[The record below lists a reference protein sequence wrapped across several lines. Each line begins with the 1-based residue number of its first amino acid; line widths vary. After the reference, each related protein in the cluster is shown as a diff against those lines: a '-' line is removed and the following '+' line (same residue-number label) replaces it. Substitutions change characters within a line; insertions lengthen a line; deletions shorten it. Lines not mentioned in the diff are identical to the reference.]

1 MTKRYKKA
9 VDTQHEILEQID
21 KVLGD
26 ELYNGLE
33 DLIVDYGVESDKTG
47 NPQDVA
53 VGQAISRLAELV
65 HSLSTY
71 WLSK

>member
-1 MTKRYKKA
+1 MTKKYKKA

-21 KVLGD
+21 KILGD

-47 NPQDVA
+47 KPQDVA

-65 HSLSTY
+65 RSLSTY
-71 WLSK
+71 WLSQ

>member
-1 MTKRYKKA
+1 MTKGYKKA
-9 VDTQHEILEQID
+9 VDTQHQILEQID
-21 KVLGD
+21 KILGN
-26 ELYNGLE
+26 ELYDGLE

-47 NPQDVA
+47 NRQDIA

-65 HSLSTY
+65 NRLSTY